1 MKTDG
6 SDANKRQVATQAQ
19 QKQGTLGDWLAVQ
32 QKRVAPSLPA
42 GTVSIER
49 FMESVKFA
57 ILDPKNPLLRT
68 CDKDSLQRS
77 IAQAANYG
85 LEVGGVLG
93 QSYFIP
99 YNESVKNPKTGQ
111 WEKVMT
117 CHFQIGYKGLIEL
130 ARRSKT
136 IKTIAAEPVYA
147 NDNFDCE
154 LASGRS
160 IHHKID
166 IFKDRGEVVAY
177 YCLVELTNGGEQ
189 FAILTKKDAENFRE
203 KYSKSYVM
211 AKKQGGNSLSENN
224 WEKNFDAMALKT
236 CVIKALKLCPIS
248 IETLRAVQT
257 EEISDYND
265 TAAEAATETANVTY
279 SVHDETPPANE
290 PPKQIEAHPQTEQP
304 SPANL
309 VNEALA
315 GAQGGEMQ
323 MSPEEEAAL
332 EAQFDSMQGYD
343 GQNPEELF

>member
-6 SDANKRQVATQAQ
+6 SDATNKQVAVQPN
-19 QKQGTLGDWLAVQ
+19 QKQGTLGEWLAVQ
-32 QKRVAPSLPA
+32 QKRVQPSLPV

-57 ILDPKNPLLRT
+57 ILDPKNPLLKT
-68 CDKDSLQRS
+68 CDKESLQRS

-99 YNESVKNPKTGQ
+99 YNESVKNPKTNQ

-136 IKTIAAEPVYA
+136 IKTIAAEPVYP
-147 NDNFDCE
+147 NDEFECE

-160 IHHKID
+160 IHHKIN
-166 IFKDRGEVVAY
+166 IFKDRGETPVAY

-189 FAILTKKDAENFRE
+189 FAILTRSDAEKFRD
-203 KYSKSYVM
+203 KYSKSYVT
-211 AKKQGGNSLSENN
+211 AKASGKGLEENN
-224 WEKNFDAMALKT
+224 WVKNFDAMALKT

-257 EEISDYND
+257 EEIGDYND
-265 TAAEAATETANVTY
+265 TALVASPEAENVTY
-279 SVHDETPPANE
+279 SVNE
-290 PPKQIEAHPQTEQP
+290 EPKQIEQAQP
-304 SPANL
+304 A
-309 VNEALA
+309 ET
-315 GAQGGEMQ
+315 
-323 MSPEEEAAL
+323 SPEELAQEAL
-332 EAQFDSMQGYD
+332 ESGMSAEDEEAVNAAFDSMPQETQD
-343 GQNPEELF
+343 PSEIF

>member
-6 SDANKRQVATQAQ
+6 SDANSRQIAVQNQ
-19 QKQGTLGDWLAVQ
+19 QKQGTLGEWLAVE
-32 QKRVAPSLPA
+32 QKRVAPSLPS

-68 CDKDSLQRS
+68 CDRESLRRS

-99 YNESVKNPKTGQ
+99 YNESVKTSNGQ
-111 WEKVMT
+111 WQKVMT

-136 IKTIAAEPVYA
+136 IKTIAAEPVYE
-147 NDNFDCE
+147 NDDFECE

-160 IHHKID
+160 IHHKIN

-189 FAILTKKDAENFRE
+189 FAIITKSDAEKFRD
-203 KYSKSYVM
+203 KYSKSYVL
-211 AKKQGGNSLSENN
+211 AKNSGKGLEENN
-224 WEKNFDAMALKT
+224 WVKNFDAMALKT

-257 EEISDYND
+257 EEIGDYNE
-265 TAAEAATETANVTY
+265 TAAEATTEATNVTY
-279 SVHDETPPANE
+279 SVNE
-290 PPKQIEAHPQTEQP
+290 EPKQVEAQPQSAVSKPMTQEPMEAVQSEMQISPEDEATLDALFDSVPVPQTQEP
-304 SPANL
+304 L
-309 VNEALA
+309 DI
-315 GAQGGEMQ
+315 
-323 MSPEEEAAL
+323 
-332 EAQFDSMQGYD
+332 F
-343 GQNPEELF
+343 

>member
-6 SDANKRQVATQAQ
+6 SDANSRQIAVQNQ
-19 QKQGTLGDWLAVQ
+19 QKQGTLGEWLAVE
-32 QKRVAPSLPA
+32 QKRVAPSLPS

-68 CDKDSLQRS
+68 CDKESLRRS

-99 YNESVKNPKTGQ
+99 YNESVKTSNGQ
-111 WEKVMT
+111 WQKVMT

-136 IKTIAAEPVYA
+136 IKTIAAEPVYE
-147 NDNFDCE
+147 NDDFECE

-160 IHHKID
+160 IHHKIN

-189 FAILTKKDAENFRE
+189 FAIITKSDAEKFRD

-211 AKKQGGNSLSENN
+211 AKSSGKGLEENN
-224 WEKNFDAMALKT
+224 WVKNFDAMALKT

-257 EEISDYND
+257 EEIGDYNE
-265 TAAEAATETANVTY
+265 TAAEATPEATNVTY
-279 SVHDETPPANE
+279 SVNE
-290 PPKQIEAHPQTEQP
+290 EPKQVEAQPQSAVSKPIAQEPIEAVQD
-304 SPANL
+304 
-309 VNEALA
+309 
-315 GAQGGEMQ
+315 EMQ
-323 MSPEEEAAL
+323 ISPEDEAAL
-332 EAQFDSMQGYD
+332 DALFDSAPVSQTQEPLD
-343 GQNPEELF
+343 IF

>member
-6 SDANKRQVATQAQ
+6 SDASKRQVAPQTQ
-19 QKQGTLGDWLAVQ
+19 QKDRTLGEWLAIQ
-32 QKRVAPSLPA
+32 QKRVQSSLPA

-68 CDKDSLQRS
+68 CDKESLQRS

-93 QSYFIP
+93 QSYLIP
-99 YNESVKNPKTGQ
+99 YNESVKQPNGQ
-111 WEKVMT
+111 WQKVMT

-136 IKTIAAEPVYA
+136 IKTIAAEPVYE
-147 NDNFDCE
+147 NDYFQCE

-189 FAILTKKDAENFRE
+189 FAIITKSDAEKFRD
-203 KYSKSYVM
+203 KYSKSYVT
-211 AKKQGGNSLSENN
+211 AKNSGKGLEENN
-224 WEKNFDAMALKT
+224 WVKNFDAMALKT

-248 IETLRAVQT
+248 IEALRAVQE
-257 EEISDYND
+257 EEIGDYND
-265 TAAEAATETANVTY
+265 TVKIVQVDD
-279 SVHDETPPANE
+279 SVNDDAQTIGAPQ
-290 PPKQIEAHPQTEQP
+290 PKQIEAQTQTEQP
-304 SPANL
+304 SPADL
-309 VNEALA
+309 ANEAL
-315 GAQGGEMQ
+315 GDVQDGEMQ

-332 EAQFDSMQGYD
+332 EAQFDSMSQD
-343 GQNPEELF
+343 PAELF

>member
-6 SDANKRQVATQAQ
+6 SDANKKQVAQTQ
-19 QKQGTLGDWLAVQ
+19 QKERTLGDWLAIQ
-32 QKRVAPSLPA
+32 QKRVQSSLPV

-68 CDKDSLQRS
+68 CDKESLQRS

-99 YNESVKNPKTGQ
+99 YNESVKQPNGQ
-111 WEKVMT
+111 SQKVMT

-147 NDNFDCE
+147 NDDFQCE

-160 IHHKID
+160 IHHKIN

-189 FAILTKKDAENFRE
+189 FAIITKSDAEKFRD
-203 KYSKSYVM
+203 KYSKSYVT
-211 AKKQGGNSLSENN
+211 AKNSGKGLEENN
-224 WEKNFDAMALKT
+224 WVKNFDAMALKT

-248 IETLRAVQT
+248 IEALRAVQT
-257 EEISDYND
+257 EEIGDYND
-265 TAAEAATETANVTY
+265 TAVEIAPVDY
-279 SVHDETPPANE
+279 SVNDDAQTIGTQQ
-290 PPKQIEAHPQTEQP
+290 PKQIEAKVEQVKMDSTP
-304 SPANL
+304 YEIPNDEGIDAAFDEQAEMYDDGL
-309 VNEALA
+309 IPDGEAL
-315 GAQGGEMQ
+315 
-323 MSPEEEAAL
+323 
-332 EAQFDSMQGYD
+332 F
-343 GQNPEELF
+343 

>member
-1 MKTDG
+1 MKLDG
-6 SDANKRQVATQAQ
+6 SDAQTKQVAAQNQ
-19 QKQGTLGDWLAVQ
+19 QKQGTLGEWLAVE

-57 ILDPKNPLLRT
+57 ILDPKNPALRT
-68 CDKDSLQRS
+68 CDKESLRRS

-99 YNESVKNPKTGQ
+99 YNESVKNPQTGQ
-111 WEKVMT
+111 WDKVMT

-147 NDNFDCE
+147 NDEFECE

-160 IHHKID
+160 IHHKIN

-189 FAILTKKDAENFRE
+189 FAILTKSDAEKFRD

-211 AKKQGGNSLSENN
+211 AKSSGKGLEENN
-224 WEKNFDAMALKT
+224 WVKNFDAMALKT

-257 EEISDYND
+257 EEMGDYNN
-265 TAAEAATETANVTY
+265 TAAEVKPEAESVAY
-279 SVHDETPPANE
+279 SVR
-290 PPKQIEAHPQTEQP
+290 EAEQP
-304 SPANL
+304 AIENHAAES
-309 VNEALA
+309 LA
-315 GAQGGEMQ
+315 EQAAGGSME
-323 MSPEEEAAL
+323 MSPEEEAAVN
-332 EAQFDSMQGYD
+332 AAFDSMPQG
-343 GQNPEELF
+343 GQDPAEVF

>member
-6 SDANKRQVATQAQ
+6 SDANRKQVATQTQ
-19 QKQGTLGDWLAVQ
+19 QKQGTLGDWLAIQ
-32 QKRVAPSLPA
+32 QKRVQPSLPA
-42 GTVSIER
+42 GTVSVER

-99 YNESVKNPKTGQ
+99 YNESVKQPNGQ
-111 WEKVMT
+111 MTKVMT

-136 IKTIAAEPVYA
+136 IKTIAAEPVYE
-147 NDNFDCE
+147 NDDFECE

-160 IHHKID
+160 IHHKIN
-166 IFKDRGEVVAY
+166 IFKDRGNVVAY

-189 FAILTKKDAENFRE
+189 FAIITKSDAEKFRD

-211 AKKQGGNSLSENN
+211 AKSNGKGLEENN
-224 WEKNFDAMALKT
+224 WVKNFDAMALKT

-257 EEISDYND
+257 EEIDDYNVSVS
-265 TAAEAATETANVTY
+265 EATQETENVTY
-279 SVHDETPPANE
+279 SVHDE
-290 PPKQIEAHPQTEQP
+290 PKQIESQPQSGQS
-304 SPANL
+304 SPAS
-309 VNEALA
+309 LA
-315 GAQGGEMQ
+315 KETFEPMQNGEMQ

>member
-6 SDANKRQVATQAQ
+6 SDATTKQLASQNQ
-19 QKQGTLGDWLAVQ
+19 QKQGTLGEWLMVQ
-32 QKRVAPSLPA
+32 QKRIAPSLPT

-68 CDKDSLQRS
+68 CDKESLQRS

-99 YNESVKNPKTGQ
+99 YNESVKNPQTGQ

-136 IKTIAAEPVYA
+136 IKTIAAEPVYS

-189 FAILTKKDAENFRE
+189 FAIVTKSDAEKFRD
-203 KYSKSYVM
+203 KYSKSYVL
-211 AKKQGGNSLSENN
+211 AKNSGKGLEENN
-224 WEKNFDAMALKT
+224 WVKNFDAMALKT

-257 EEISDYND
+257 EEIGDYND
-265 TAAEAATETANVTY
+265 TSIDTTPAQEAETVTY
-279 SVHDETPPANE
+279 SVHED
-290 PPKQIEAHPQTEQP
+290 PKQIEAQQRTQESAPIDMAQEP
-304 SPANL
+304 ME
-309 VNEALA
+309 V
-315 GAQGGEMQ
+315 AQGEMPL
-323 MSPEEEAAL
+323 SPEDEAAL
-332 EAQFDSMQGYD
+332 DALFDSAPVPQTQD
-343 GQNPEELF
+343 PLEIF

>member
-6 SDANKRQVATQAQ
+6 SDASKRQVAPQTQ
-19 QKQGTLGDWLAVQ
+19 QKDRTLGEWLAIQ
-32 QKRVAPSLPA
+32 QKRVQSSLPA
-42 GTVSIER
+42 GTLSIER

-68 CDKDSLQRS
+68 CDKESLQRS

-93 QSYFIP
+93 QSYLIP
-99 YNESVKNPKTGQ
+99 YNESVKQPNGQ
-111 WEKVMT
+111 WQKVMT

-130 ARRSKT
+130 ARRSNT

-147 NDNFDCE
+147 NDNFECE

-160 IHHKID
+160 IHHKIN
-166 IFKDRGEVVAY
+166 IFKDRGEIAAY

-189 FAILTKKDAENFRE
+189 FAILTKSDAEKFRD

-211 AKKQGGNSLSENN
+211 AKNSGKGVEENN
-224 WEKNFDAMALKT
+224 WVKNFDAMALKT

-257 EEISDYND
+257 EEIGDYND
-265 TAAEAATETANVTY
+265 TAAEVTGVDY
-279 SVHDETPPANE
+279 SVKDEVQAIEARN
-290 PPKQIEAHPQTEQP
+290 PKQIETQPQTEQP
-304 SPANL
+304 SPADL
-309 VNEALA
+309 ANEAL
-315 GAQGGEMQ
+315 GDVQDGEMQ

-332 EAQFDSMQGYD
+332 EAQFDSMSQD
-343 GQNPEELF
+343 PAELF

>member
-6 SDANKRQVATQAQ
+6 SDAKT
-19 QKQGTLGDWLAVQ
+19 KQLAPQNNTKERTLKDWLLIE
-32 QKRVAPSLPA
+32 QKKIAPTLPE
-42 GTVSIER
+42 GTVSVER

-57 ILDPKNPLLRT
+57 ILDPKNPLLKT
-68 CDKDSLQRS
+68 CDKGSLQRS

-99 YNESVKNPKTGQ
+99 YNESIKNPQTNQ

-136 IKTIAAEPVYA
+136 IKTIAAEPVYE
-147 NDNFDCE
+147 NDDFMCE

-160 IHHKID
+160 IHHKIN

-177 YCLVELTNGGEQ
+177 YCLVELNNGGEQ
-189 FAILTKKDAENFRE
+189 FAVITKSDAEKFRD

-211 AKKQGGNSLSENN
+211 AKTSGKGLEENN
-224 WEKNFDAMALKT
+224 WVKNFDAMALKT

-248 IETLRAVQT
+248 IEILRAVQT
-257 EEISDYND
+257 EEIGDYND
-265 TAAEAATETANVTY
+265 TATEVTPENVTY
-279 SVHDETPPANE
+279 SVTSDNE
-290 PPKQIEAHPQTEQP
+290 PEPIQPEYIEPTE
-304 SPANL
+304 A
-309 VNEALA
+309 EI
-315 GAQGGEMQ
+315 M
-323 MSPEEEAAL
+323 EEAAESGMTAED
-332 EAQFDSMQGYD
+332 EAALDQQFEAMQAQD
-343 GQNPEELF
+343 VSEIF

>member
-6 SDANKRQVATQAQ
+6 SDAGKKQATQTQ
-19 QKQGTLGDWLAVQ
+19 QKQGTLGEWLAVQ
-32 QKRVAPSLPA
+32 QKRVQPSLPT

-99 YNESVKNPKTGQ
+99 YNESIKQPNGQ

-136 IKTIAAEPVYA
+136 IKTIAAEPVYE
-147 NDNFDCE
+147 NDNFECE

-160 IHHKID
+160 IHHKIN
-166 IFKDRGEVVAY
+166 IFKDRGDVVAY

-189 FAILTKKDAENFRE
+189 FAIITKSDAEKFRD
-203 KYSKSYVM
+203 KYSKSYAM
-211 AKKQGGNSLSENN
+211 AKSNGKGLEENN
-224 WEKNFDAMALKT
+224 WVKNFDAMALKT

-257 EEISDYND
+257 EEIDDYNVS
-265 TAAEAATETANVTY
+265 TGEATRETESITY
-279 SVHDETPPANE
+279 SVYDE
-290 PPKQIEAHPQTEQP
+290 PKQIESRPQSEP
-304 SPANL
+304 HSPADRA
-309 VNEALA
+309 NEAFEVA
-315 GAQGGEMQ
+315 HDGEMQ

-332 EAQFDSMQGYD
+332 EAQFDSMQGHD

>member
-6 SDANKRQVATQAQ
+6 SDAQNKQVATQTK
-19 QKQGTLGDWLAVQ
+19 QKQGTLGEWLLVQ

-68 CDKDSLQRS
+68 CDKESLQRS

-99 YNESVKNPKTGQ
+99 YNESVKNPITNE

-130 ARRSKT
+130 ARRSRT
-136 IKTIAAEPVYA
+136 IKTIAAEPVYS
-147 NDNFDCE
+147 NDNFECE

-166 IFKDRGEVVAY
+166 IFKDRGTVVAY

-189 FAILTKKDAENFRE
+189 FAILTKSDAEKFRD

-211 AKKQGGNSLSENN
+211 AKTSGKGLEENN
-224 WEKNFDAMALKT
+224 WVRNFDAMALKT

-257 EEISDYND
+257 EEMGDFND
-265 TAAEAATETANVTY
+265 TAVEVTPESENITY
-279 SVHDETPPANE
+279 SVSEE
-290 PPKQIEAHPQTEQP
+290 PKQAERQIRQQIPEPTDAEIMQEAVESGMTAED
-304 SPANL
+304 
-309 VNEALA
+309 
-315 GAQGGEMQ
+315 
-323 MSPEEEAAL
+323 EAAMN
-332 EAQFDSMQGYD
+332 AAFDSMPSQAQD
-343 GQNPEELF
+343 PSEIF